1 MAYSKYKA
9 FTLDELQKL
18 INQQIKP
25 CIHPIETLPDPVYD
39 QLFAGLDIS
48 LLKLMCIQVKWS
60 LFGHKQDAFVSVLNE
75 YADSIINLIP
85 LWKDLCSKIS
95 SEAAY
100 FSYCMKNAFIA
111 YRKNDLEKFNSI
123 CSDLKKS
130 LKEFEENNREIISN
144 VNSLQSNLSNFIISK
159 LIPIVSDNTQ
169 WTDYGLEKC
178 LSNEKFIDGT
188 KVSLYNSKT
197 IFSFTTNNVSQ
208 SIHIICE
215 TSGYS
220 SNEIMFTLDG
230 QTQIWN
236 IISETAKKLETSLE
250 EFIFFPPNHSTD
262 YGGNHMYKKNIETNS
277 ELQLQTVIDAAQ
289 AVVDS
294 NQNMPKYGIAQCMLK
309 LMNGDTSAIKQLPTL
324 NQPLI
329 YNYTSSQSNDCD
341 NQELISAT
349 SETSIK
355 SSRGLLG
362 LTKENII
369 DIKTYVN
376 KSLNLKTT
384 EAEVAQILGYQAS
397 DPICQKHPEFT
408 PAKFAEF
415 YKPFHEHASLWNE
428 LETDI
433 ISQGNSVQTY
443 GNSFV
448 SHAQFVLNIVKQ
460 MKLFST
466 VEEVKLTHPED
477 QKIQSKLADIL
488 DRWQKETMIYQAS
501 TTRLLNKLT
510 SFQNTLVNVLQPS
523 ANNMYVLLSD
533 VDLAEEAKQLKQ
545 EIDTLQAQINAKQKE
560 YDMDCGLAN
569 TGAAGI
575 VLGPLVI
582 VTWAVTGGIY
592 GAKAEK
598 VRKERNQ
605 LQSTLDGKKALYDN
619 LNKVS
624 GNVHRATD
632 GIADLKIAIT
642 NAITG
647 LKTLNAVWDLLSQ
660 YISSAKDSLIHV
672 NEKTELFDFIYEIEN
687 AQSSWKEV
695 PSIAAGLLDLFKQA
709 DASFQLNMHFNM
721 LSLQEELSTN
731 SPYKFDID
739 IWNDS
744 YAALNNVIIKP
755 ESTFMPT
762 LQKKAN
768 ELRNDAREIYDTT
781 IQTLPIAVSVSGK
794 NPMINSNPSLFNTYV
809 EKMKADPSDT
819 ISATYF
825 NKLVE
830 RLKKEANTF
839 DNKLE
844 VIENTIRNN
853 TKILKRNTRTDL
865 TSTGFYALLNSEC
878 KRFDKVIQSHT
889 QMLLEN
895 FIEPM
900 LALQAEMKKLDNEI
914 EEKLDPENIIKT
926 FKEFLPSEEEISSMI
941 TEGTKSPET
950 SAIEGIKLVYS
961 TALKAF
967 DVFAS
972 TLKLC
977 EQVEEQV
984 KLSNEL
990 EDLHNKY
997 EEVNKNQH
1005 QMLQNQMELNYLL
1018 KLHNILTFFA
1028 DAGASEAK
1036 NISEMR
1042 TKLLGYIGAV
1052 PVDYS
1057 NYNKS
1062 IIEFR
1067 DCMEQR
1073 YNQ

>member
-1 MAYSKYKA
+1 
-9 FTLDELQKL
+9 
-18 INQQIKP
+18 
-25 CIHPIETLPDPVYD
+25 
-39 QLFAGLDIS
+39 
-48 LLKLMCIQVKWS
+48 
-60 LFGHKQDAFVSVLNE
+60 
-75 YADSIINLIP
+75 
-85 LWKDLCSKIS
+85 
-95 SEAAY
+95 
-100 FSYCMKNAFIA
+100 
-111 YRKNDLEKFNSI
+111 
-123 CSDLKKS
+123 
-130 LKEFEENNREIISN
+130 
-144 VNSLQSNLSNFIISK
+144 
-159 LIPIVSDNTQ
+159 
-169 WTDYGLEKC
+169 
-178 LSNEKFIDGT
+178 
-188 KVSLYNSKT
+188 
-197 IFSFTTNNVSQ
+197 
-208 SIHIICE
+208 
-215 TSGYS
+215 
-220 SNEIMFTLDG
+220 
-230 QTQIWN
+230 
-236 IISETAKKLETSLE
+236 
-250 EFIFFPPNHSTD
+250 
-262 YGGNHMYKKNIETNS
+262 MYKNETES
-277 ELQLQTVIDAAQ
+277 TLQLQTVIDAAQ

-294 NQNMPKYGIAQCMLK
+294 NQNMPKYGIAHCMLK
-309 LMNGDTSAIKQLPTL
+309 LMNGDTSVIKQLPTL
-324 NQPLI
+324 NQPLK
-329 YNYTSSQSNDCD
+329 YNSKSSQTNDSV

-384 EAEVAQILGYQAS
+384 EADVEQILGYKAS

-415 YKPFHEHASLWNE
+415 YKPFHEHASLWNG

-443 GNSFV
+443 GISFV
-448 SHAQFVLNIVKQ
+448 SHSQFILNIVKQ

-466 VEEVKLTHPED
+466 IEEVKLTDPED
-477 QKIQSKLADIL
+477 KKIQKKLADIL
-488 DRWQKETMIYQAS
+488 DRWKKETIQYQAS
-501 TTRLLNKLT
+501 TTKLLDKLT
-510 SFQNTLVNVLQPS
+510 AFQNTLVNVLQPS
-523 ANNMYVLLSD
+523 ANNMYVLLND
-533 VDLAEEAKQLKQ
+533 VDLAKEAKQLKQ
-545 EIDTLQAQINAKQKE
+545 EIDTLQTQINAKQKE

-605 LQSTLDGKKALYDN
+605 LQSTLNGKKALYDN
-619 LNKVS
+619 LNKVA
-624 GNVHRATD
+624 GNVNRATD

-660 YISSAKDSLIHV
+660 YISSARDSLINI

-709 DASFQLNMHFNM
+709 DRSFQLNMDFNM
-721 LSLQEELSTN
+721 ISLQDELYTN
-731 SPYKFDID
+731 SAYKFDVD
-739 IWNDS
+739 IWDDS

-755 ESTFMPT
+755 ESKFMST
-762 LQKKAN
+762 LQIKAN
-768 ELRNDAREIYDTT
+768 ELRNDARDIYDKI
-781 IQTLPIAVSVSGK
+781 IQTLPIAVSVNGK
-794 NPMINSNPSLFNTYV
+794 SPMINSDPSLFKSYL
-809 EKMKADPSDT
+809 EKMKADPSDI
-819 ISATYF
+819 ISTTYF

-830 RLKKEANTF
+830 RLKKEANKF
-839 DNKLE
+839 DDKLE
-844 VIENTIRNN
+844 EIENSVKNN
-853 TKILKRNTRTDL
+853 AKILKRNTRTDL

-900 LALQAEMKKLDNEI
+900 LALQAEMKKIDNEI

-926 FKEFLPSEEEISSMI
+926 FKEFLPSEEQISSMI
-941 TEGTKSPET
+941 TEGSKSQEA

-961 TALKAF
+961 TALKSF
-967 DVFAS
+967 DIFAS

-977 EQVEEQV
+977 QKIEEQA

-990 EDLHNKY
+990 KDLQDKFV
-997 EEVNKNQH
+997 EVNKNQQ
-1005 QMLQNQMELNYLL
+1005 QMLQNQTELNYLL

-1028 DAGASEAK
+1028 DAGSAEAK

-1042 TKLLGYIGAV
+1042 NMLLGYIGAV

-1062 IIEFR
+1062 IKEFR
-1067 DCMEQR
+1067 KCMDQR